1 MFPVFSVL
9 FPVCSQLEYSKQW
22 MFPVFYAPC
31 PSQEMKME
39 KISRNL
45 WTYWEH
51 EEHWEGARLSGSYG
65 VPSRHKQLG
74 TWERVLDRSG
84 PKTDTKGT
92 LPQGI
97 HLPGPL
103 RSSADTLEAGNY
115 MADEF
120 IERRETGLYIAGSR
134 VPIDRIIWEYRN
146 GEDPEAIR
154 AHYPTLS
161 VEQVNEAIAFY
172 HHHKEEVEKAMED
185 RRLAED
191 AYTAANANPPDIK
204 QKFERMRQ
212 QTAPRRV

>member
-9 FPVCSQLEYSKQW
+9 FPVCSRFEYSKQW
-22 MFPVFYAPC
+22 MFPVFYDLR
-31 PSQEMKME
+31 PSQEMKMQE
-39 KISRNL
+39 ISRNL

-51 EEHWEGARLSGSYG
+51 EEHWERAQLSRRYG
-65 VPSRHKQLG
+65 VPSRHQQLG
-74 TWERVLDRSG
+74 TWEQAWSG
-84 PKTDTKGT
+84 PQTDTKGP

-97 HLPGPL
+97 HLAGPL
-103 RSSADTLEAGNY
+103 RSWADTLEAGNY
-115 MADEF
+115 MGHEF

-146 GEDPEAIR
+146 GEEPEAIR

-161 VEQVNEAIAFY
+161 VEQVNGAIAFY
-172 HHHKEEVEKAMED
+172 HHHKEEVDTAMED

-204 QKFERMRQ
+204 QKFERMRR